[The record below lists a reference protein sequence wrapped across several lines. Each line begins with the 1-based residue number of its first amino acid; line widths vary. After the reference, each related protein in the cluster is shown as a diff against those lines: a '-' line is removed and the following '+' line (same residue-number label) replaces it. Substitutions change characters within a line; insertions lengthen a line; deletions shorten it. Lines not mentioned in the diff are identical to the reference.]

1 MKNILL
7 LLSFAFSLSL
17 SAQHFNSVDT
27 SYSFTYEQALELAK
41 DREKRK
47 RLEREIELLIKIGVE
62 KDYIIDKL
70 RLRDSLYTLEI
81 KKCDELNDLLW
92 DKNERYSEIIDN
104 YRILL
109 LSAEDRLK
117 AETKKKRREELW
129 KNIYKYG
136 IPAAA
141 IVAVILIK

>member
-7 LLSFAFSLSL
+7 LLSFVFSLSL
-17 SAQHFNSVDT
+17 SAQRFNSVDT

-70 RLRDSLYTLEI
+70 KLRDSLYTLEI

-117 AETKKKRREELW
+117 AETNKKKREELW